1 MKLSPR
7 TSPLFTIVHI
17 VLAILFAF
25 FAWLQRNDIDETIY
39 HNASSLDAA
48 LWSAF
53 YLLITVLLIFAIFR
67 TIPRWILILS
77 IIACVVETFMTGPGL
92 IENIVGEKEFT
103 MTQVSMSAE
112 DPRVELSREFF
123 GAVIA
128 LAGVLFLWFRNGK
141 RQRPKRVRSSTETC

>member
-17 VLAILFAF
+17 VLASLCAF

-67 TIPRWILILS
+67 TIPQWILILS

-92 IENIVGEKEFT
+92 IENIVGEEEFT
-103 MTQVSMSAE
+103 ITQVSMSAE

-141 RQRPKRVRSSTETC
+141 KATT

>member
-7 TSPLFTIVHI
+7 TSPLFTIAHI

-67 TIPRWILILS
+67 TIPQWILILS

-92 IENIVGEKEFT
+92 IENIVGEEEFT
-103 MTQVSMSAE
+103 ITQVSMSAE

-141 RQRPKRVRSSTETC
+141 KATT

>member
-1 MKLSPR
+1 M
-7 TSPLFTIVHI
+7 IVHI

-141 RQRPKRVRSSTETC
+141 KATT